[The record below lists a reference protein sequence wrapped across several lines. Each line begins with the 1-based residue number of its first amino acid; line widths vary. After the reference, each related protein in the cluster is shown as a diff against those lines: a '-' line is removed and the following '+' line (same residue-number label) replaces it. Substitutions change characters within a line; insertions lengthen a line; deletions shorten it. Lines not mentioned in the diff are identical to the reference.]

1 MDNCKEIRPVKR
13 PSISGA
19 FSKHVVQVWDFEEDV
34 LPDIRD
40 AEHNIITNS
49 AIMVSCH
56 LSFTFYNSLRVKYT
70 G

>member
-1 MDNCKEIRPVKR
+1 MDNCEEIRPVKH
-13 PSISGA
+13 PSFSGA

-49 AIMVSCH
+49 AIMVSFH
-56 LSFTFYNSLRVKYT
+56 
-70 G
+70 